1 MLLIFLVNM
10 HRLFFLKDR
19 KGTTVTNVF
28 QKILDESN
36 CKLNKIWVDKG
47 SEFHNRSIK
56 SWLKKNTIE
65 KYSTCNKGKSVVTE
79 RFITTLQN
87 KIYKYMASI

>member
-10 HRLFFLKDR
+10 HRLFFLRDR

-47 SEFHNRSIK
+47 S
-56 SWLKKNTIE
+56 
-65 KYSTCNKGKSVVTE
+65 
-79 RFITTLQN
+79 
-87 KIYKYMASI
+87 